1 MATILTSTDKDQM
14 VLLITQQELAEVVT
28 RMFSRET
35 DVEEQFLF
43 ALDIARVVA
52 EHCNGKV
59 LNERVGPG
67 LNVHSI
73 YVPDEIVLGGD
84 DEFWKE
90 ENELD
95 PLIESAEV
103 REVSEIN
110 FLAEWER
117 EVAAFLE
124 KYDGPPS

>member
-1 MATILTSTDKDQM
+1 MATILMTTDGEQT
-14 VLLITQQELAEVVT
+14 VLLISQQELAEVVA
-28 RMFSRET
+28 RMFKRET

-52 EHCNGKV
+52 EHCKGRV

-73 YVPDEIVLGGD
+73 YVPDEIVLGGGD
-84 DEFWKE
+84 KFWEE
-90 ENELD
+90 ENDLD

-103 REVSEIN
+103 KQVREIN
-110 FLAEWER
+110 FLAECER
-117 EVAAFLE
+117 EADAFLE